1 MGHTSGVGAGGLDW
15 GMVSAVRD
23 GEYALGLGLYR
34 LRGYVE
40 VERIKV
46 PVGEGETIDVVK
58 MVKEA

>member
-1 MGHTSGVGAGGLDW
+1 
-15 GMVSAVRD
+15 MVSAVRD